1 MEEQVV
7 YSQHKFD
14 STQEE
19 CMLSITLGSPG
30 DMSRRSVLAL
40 KVPGF
45 FQGSL
50 PHDLKAFCESGHYL
64 FENILDNM
72 K

>member
-1 MEEQVV
+1 MEEQVA

-19 CMLSITLGSPG
+19 CMLSITLGCPG

-40 KVPGF
+40 KVTSF
-45 FQGSL
+45 SQGSL
-50 PHDLKAFCESGHYL
+50 PNDLKEFFESGHNL
-64 FENILDNM
+64 FKNILDNM